1 MLPSVL
7 SRRPIWLA
15 LWPAGV
21 AFGVFSVAIAHN
33 EPTYSFGGRS
43 SLWTA
48 AELVAGWTLLTT
60 GLIAWTR
67 RPTSRFGVLL
77 AATCFAWLLA
87 EWNNPGAGSAL
98 VFTLG
103 LALFAAA
110 APLVAHAALAFPGG
124 RVISLVERCVLGFAY
139 AGGLL
144 VLGLLPTLVFDP
156 AAQGCTRCPH
166 NLLLLTDSPERYE
179 DLNRIGV
186 QFGLVWTLAAIMIF
200 AVRLVR
206 STPPMRRLTVPVLL
220 PAGAYLA
227 LVAVDFAHSLDR
239 GFLANDALDRRLW
252 LGQAGALVAL
262 SLGVVLGWLRDR
274 HTRATVARLVVELAE
289 SPAPANLR
297 DVLANTL
304 RDPSLELAYRLT
316 DGRLVD
322 ARGRPAE
329 LGPAVTPLVRGRT
342 EVAFLGHRPGL
353 LDDPGLAEEV
363 AGAARLALEN
373 ERLQAEVRARL
384 QDLRASRAR
393 IVAAE
398 DAERRRLE
406 RDLHDGAQ
414 QRLVSLSLS
423 LRLLHSRI
431 GSQASEGQLAKLDQA
446 DAELRTAVGELRTL
460 AHGIY
465 PAALTDEGL
474 SAAIEALAE
483 GAPVPMETMELLDE
497 RLDPAVEAT
506 AYFVVSE
513 IAEWN
518 KARAL
523 RVGIRRADGVLVV
536 DIESDGDAPEDL
548 VDLEDRVGALDGR
561 LEVERGAGHRR
572 RHDADAR
579 GSRAPS
585 DRR

>member
-1 MLPSVL
+1 MSHSIPN
-7 SRRPIWLA
+7 RRLVWLA

-21 AFGVFSVAIAHN
+21 AFGVFSVVVADR
-33 EPTYSFGGRS
+33 EPAYSFGGRS

-60 GLIAWTR
+60 GLIAWMR
-67 RPTSRFGVLL
+67 RPTSRFGILL
-77 AATCFAWLLA
+77 AATCFAWFLL
-87 EWNNPGAGSAL
+87 EWNNPGADSAL

-124 RVISLVERCVLGFAY
+124 RVTSFVERSVLGLSY

-144 VLGLLPTLVFDP
+144 VLGLLPALVFDP
-156 AAQGCTRCPH
+156 RAQGCSSCPD
-166 NLLLLTDSPERYE
+166 NLLLLTNSPERYE

-186 QFGLVWTLAAIMIF
+186 HFGLVWTLATILVL

-206 STPPMRRLTVPVLL
+206 STPPMRRLAAPVLL
-220 PAGAYLA
+220 PAGVYLA
-227 LVAVDFAHSLDR
+227 LAAAEFAHSLDR
-239 GFLANDALDRRLW
+239 GFLANAALDRRLW

-262 SLGVVLGWLRDR
+262 SLGVVMGWLRDR

-289 SPAPANLR
+289 SPAPASLR
-297 DVLANTL
+297 DVLANAL
-304 RDPSLELAYRLT
+304 RDPSLVLAYRLT
-316 DGRLVD
+316 DRRLVD

-329 LGPAVTPLVRGRT
+329 LEQAVTPLVRGRR
-342 EVAFLGHRPGL
+342 EVALLGHRPGL
-353 LDDPGLAEEV
+353 LDDPGLVEEV

-393 IVAAE
+393 IVAAQ

-423 LRLLHSRI
+423 LRLLRSRI
-431 GSQASEGQLAKLDQA
+431 ASQASEGVLAKLDRA
-446 DAELRTAVGELRTL
+446 DAELRTAVGELRAL

-483 GAPVPMETMELLDE
+483 GAPVLMEMTELLEE
-497 RLDPAVEAT
+497 RLDPAIEAA

-513 IAEWN
+513 IVKRN
-518 KARAL
+518 KSRAV
-523 RVGIRRADGVLVV
+523 RVGTRRAGGLLVV
-536 DIESDGDAPEDL
+536 DVESDGET
-548 VDLEDRVGALDGR
+548 LEELIHLKDRVGALDGR
-561 LEVERGAGHRR
+561 LEVEGR
-572 RHDADAR
+572 
-579 GSRAPS
+579 S
-585 DRR
+585 DRWTRVRVEIPCA

>member
-1 MLPSVL
+1 MWRNVL
-7 SRRPIWLA
+7 SGRPVWLA

-21 AFGVFSVAIAHN
+21 AFGVFSVAVAHN
-33 EPTYSFGGRS
+33 EPAYSFGGRS
-43 SLWTA
+43 NLWTA

-60 GLIAWTR
+60 GLIAWMR
-67 RPTSRFGVLL
+67 RPTSRFGILL
-77 AATCFAWLLA
+77 AATCFAWFVV
-87 EWNNPGAGSAL
+87 EWNNPGSDSAL
-98 VFTLG
+98 ALTLG

-110 APLVAHAALAFPGG
+110 APLVAHTALAFPSG
-124 RVISLVERCVLGFAY
+124 RVTSFVERCVLLLSY
-139 AGGLL
+139 AGGLI
-144 VLGLLPTLVFDP
+144 VLGLLPALVFDP
-156 AAQGCTRCPH
+156 AAQGCSPCPH
-166 NLLLLTDSPERYE
+166 NLLLVTDSPERYE

-186 QFGLVWTLAAIMIF
+186 HLGLVWTLAVIMVF
-200 AVRLVR
+200 VARLVR
-206 STPPMRRLTVPVLL
+206 STPPMRRLAAPVLL

-274 HTRATVARLVVELAE
+274 HTRAAVARLVVELAE
-289 SPAPANLR
+289 SPAPASLR

-304 RDPSLELAYRLT
+304 RDPALVLAYRLT

-322 ARGRPAE
+322 ALGRPAK
-329 LGPAVTPLVRGRT
+329 LGQAVTPLVRGRT
-342 EVAFLGHRPGL
+342 EVALLGHQAGL

-363 AGAARLALEN
+363 ARAARLALEN

-398 DAERRRLE
+398 DAERQRLE

-431 GSQASEGQLAKLDQA
+431 ASRASQGQLAKLDRA
-446 DAELRTAVGELRTL
+446 DAELRTAVGELRAL

-483 GAPVPMETMELLDE
+483 GAPVLIETTELLEE
-497 RLDPAVEAT
+497 RLDPAVEAA

-513 IAEWN
+513 IVERN

-523 RVGIRRADGVLVV
+523 RIGTRRADRLLVV

-561 LEVERGAGHRR
+561 LKVERRP
-572 RHDADAR
+572 
-579 GSRAPS
+579 SRSTRIRVEIPCA
-585 DRR
+585 